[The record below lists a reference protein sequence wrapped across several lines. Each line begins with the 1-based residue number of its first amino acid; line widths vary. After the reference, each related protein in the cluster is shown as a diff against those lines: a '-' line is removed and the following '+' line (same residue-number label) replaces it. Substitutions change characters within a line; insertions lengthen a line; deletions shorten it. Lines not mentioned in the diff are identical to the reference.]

1 MTIGTESALAPA
13 PGWYPDPAG
22 PGSLRW
28 WSGAAWTEHVSP
40 VVSPVVSLAPAADD
54 DVPELTRFARDPALR
69 PAVLDEL
76 PLAPRRDP
84 YRDRNILAG
93 LALVVALLS
102 IPLTIVDA
110 IWHLPDMVAYI
121 AGGTPFS
128 LGILGLVASIK
139 LGYPTRMAWLALLIS
154 ILTMGAGLAINAQQ
168 LDVDVPVPSVTDV
181 PGVTEIQQLQNDSGL
196 SG

>member
-1 MTIGTESALAPA
+1 LTIGTGSALAPA

-22 PGSLRW
+22 PGNLRW
-28 WSGAAWTEHVSP
+28 WTGEAWTEHLSP
-40 VVSPVVSLAPAADD
+40 VISLPPAD
-54 DVPELTRFARDPALR
+54 DVPELARFARDPALR
-69 PAVLDEL
+69 PAVAEDL
-76 PLAPRRDP
+76 PLLPRRDL
-84 YRDRNILAG
+84 YRDRNVLAG

-139 LGYPTRMAWLALLIS
+139 LGYPTRMAWLALLLS
-154 ILTMGAGLAINAQQ
+154 VVTMGAGLAINAQQ
-168 LDVDVPVPSVTDV
+168 VTADIPVPSVTDV
-181 PGVTEIQQLQNDSGL
+181 PGITEIQQLQNDSGL
-196 SG
+196 NG